1 MPQKHCFIL
10 TMIAFSL
17 YDTVL
22 YSYCMIL
29 FRSCRFYTNEHGNMF
44 YICLSIVSILYVCTG
59 CCVLFV
65 SCNKKKMFGMYI
77 LPFSRVSLSFFRFL
91 GFFSFFLPDWWL
103 WKCISNIQSL
113 YLKFDAFSKF
123 RHVIELSRDHWR
135 SFYYL
140 VLLYLAVLSSYSLF
154 TFVL

>member
-1 MPQKHCFIL
+1 
-10 TMIAFSL
+10 
-17 YDTVL
+17 
-22 YSYCMIL
+22 MIL
-29 FRSCRFYTNEHGNMF
+29 FRSYRFYTDEHGNMF
-44 YICLSIVSILYVCTG
+44 CICLSIVSILYVCTG

-65 SCNKKKMFGMYI
+65 SCNKKNVWNVYFAIFTLYH
-77 LPFSRVSLSFFRFL
+77 LVFFWFL
-91 GFFSFFLPDWWL
+91 GFFFFLFFCLIDGFE
-103 WKCISNIQSL
+103 KCISNIQSL

-154 TFVL
+154 TSVL

>member
-1 MPQKHCFIL
+1 
-10 TMIAFSL
+10 
-17 YDTVL
+17 
-22 YSYCMIL
+22 MIL
-29 FRSCRFYTNEHGNMF
+29 FRSYRFYTDEHGNMF
-44 YICLSIVSILYVCTG
+44 CICLSIVSILYVCTG

-65 SCNKKKMFGMYI
+65 SCNKKKCLECIFCH
-77 LPFSRVSLSFFRFL
+77 FHVVSLSFFLVF
-91 GFFSFFLPDWWL
+91 GFFFFLFFCLIDGFE
-103 WKCISNIQSL
+103 KCISNIQSL

-154 TFVL
+154 TSVL

>member
-1 MPQKHCFIL
+1 
-10 TMIAFSL
+10 
-17 YDTVL
+17 
-22 YSYCMIL
+22 MIL

-65 SCNKKKMFGMYI
+65 SWNKKKCLECIFCHFHVYHLVFLVFG
-77 LPFSRVSLSFFRFL
+77 F
-91 GFFSFFLPDWWL
+91 FFSFFLPDWWL

-154 TFVL
+154 TLVL